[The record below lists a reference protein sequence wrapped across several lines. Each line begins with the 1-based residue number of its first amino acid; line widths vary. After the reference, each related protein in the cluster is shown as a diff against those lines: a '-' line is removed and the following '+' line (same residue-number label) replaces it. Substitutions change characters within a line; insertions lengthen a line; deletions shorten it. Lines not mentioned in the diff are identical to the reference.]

1 MNGKSVDDYIEM
13 HEKTKQ
19 YLEIIREIN
28 QNDPKFLEKK

>member
-19 YLEIIREIN
+19 YLEIIKEIN
-28 QNDPKFLEKK
+28 TNNDP